1 MIGAN
6 LADIPR
12 HEMSLGMEKKKST
25 LDKSDSVVDIESC
38 CHVYTQAMPGI
49 RPNVFAGQLRS
60 AT

>member
-38 CHVYTQAMPGI
+38 CHVYT
-49 RPNVFAGQLRS
+49 
-60 AT
+60 